1 MTTIPLWVVP
11 KPHSLKRRLIVDHSA
26 GEFCPNSFIQPD
38 DARVHLDSLYSLG
51 KALLEVKRLHG
62 DTPLVLF
69 KSDVSQAYRRLPM
82 HPLWQLHQIVTID
95 GKHHVD
101 NNNNFGNRGAGCLWI
116 VFFSLVLWVAV
127 VIRLIP
133 DLFSFVDDS
142 FSWDFASHTTFY
154 LPYRKFLPERQARLV
169 LLFDELGVPHEEKK
183 QVSGAPLTIIRFEVD
198 LNALRITMPHEA
210 RQELINAVHV
220 FANPKQCR
228 SLKDFQRLAGWVNWA
243 LNVYPLLKPG
253 LSSIYEKM
261 RRGSSACYDFYSFT
275 HSFL

>member
-1 MTTIPLWVVP
+1 
-11 KPHSLKRRLIVDHSA
+11 
-26 GEFCPNSFIQPD
+26 
-38 DARVHLDSLYSLG
+38 
-51 KALLEVKRLHG
+51 
-62 DTPLVLF
+62 VLF